1 MNLNGSCHQG
11 CLQFIG
17 GLGLFGL
24 LLPAC
29 LWHDEVDLATVKPR
43 VETAGGRGNTV

>member
-1 MNLNGSCHQG
+1 MNLNGSCHKV
-11 CLQFIG
+11 CLQYIG

-24 LLPAC
+24 LLRAC
-29 LWHDEVDLATVKPR
+29 QWHDEVDLATVKPR